1 MRNFRPGGHEP
12 GSFRYQIGGQPHVT
26 QRISKVPRVP
36 SLLPYG
42 SVSTTSSF
50 RSDSYPSAGG
60 VLRYLTQMSSSIVLA
75 AKSLRHRKSE
85 TRQKS
90 LRQRDNGSGPTPTRD
105 ARDRRCEHSSSP
117 RLRAPARLC

>member
-12 GSFRYQIGGQPHVT
+12 GSFRYQRGGQPHVT

-60 VLRYLTQMSSSIVLA
+60 VLRYL
-75 AKSLRHRKSE
+75 
-85 TRQKS
+85 
-90 LRQRDNGSGPTPTRD
+90 
-105 ARDRRCEHSSSP
+105 
-117 RLRAPARLC
+117 